1 MAKRGA
7 DKELTQDNWDQEE
20 DEEEVGHFKV
30 ATSEDLSKRKIIKA
44 KRRVNTADNQ
54 GKGVF
59 QGFSGF
65 GSLNNNATD
74 FGTSTPATKPLTG
87 FFSLASS
94 SKNMFSGLNKP
105 TTEASSSNQN
115 GCKSNSSE
123 ESKTTKA
130 QGSSYEDN
138 LKALNE
144 SIVAWIQKHLNTNP
158 FVDLSPIFDD
168 YKQHMKNI
176 DSKFSNSTTAAAN
189 SSLTKSVT
197 FSASSQPAESSFSPF
212 SGPPPPQASQETQG
226 NKSNTL
232 NTEAPSSEMSA
243 AESQP
248 GTSGEENAEEEVPKP
263 KSVVVAEEGAFHS
276 IRCKLFFKRESS
288 WVELGIGM
296 LNLKKL
302 EGKTQLLVR
311 NDTALGKIV
320 LNVYLAENTP
330 ISRSGKNN
338 VMLISV
344 PNPPLFSK
352 DAEGDNSK
360 PATYLIRVK
369 TSEDAD
375 ELFKKMETNKT

>member
-1 MAKRGA
+1 
-7 DKELTQDNWDQEE
+7 
-20 DEEEVGHFKV
+20 
-30 ATSEDLSKRKIIKA
+30 
-44 KRRVNTADNQ
+44 
-54 GKGVF
+54 
-59 QGFSGF
+59 
-65 GSLNNNATD
+65 
-74 FGTSTPATKPLTG
+74 
-87 FFSLASS
+87 
-94 SKNMFSGLNKP
+94 MFSGLNKP
-105 TTEASSSNQN
+105 STEASSSNQN

-176 DSKFSNSTTAAAN
+176 DSKFLNSTTAAAN

-232 NTEAPSSEMSA
+232 NTEAPSSETSA

>member
-1 MAKRGA
+1 MYCSC
-7 DKELTQDNWDQEE
+7 
-20 DEEEVGHFKV
+20 F
-30 ATSEDLSKRKIIKA
+30 I
-44 KRRVNTADNQ
+44 Q
-54 GKGVF
+54 GGGVF

-65 GSLNNNATD
+65 GSLNNNATA
-74 FGTSTPATKPLTG
+74 FGTSTPSTKPLAG
-87 FFSLASS
+87 FFSLASGP
-94 SKNMFSGLNKP
+94 KNMFNGLNKP
-105 TTEASSSNQN
+105 TTEASSSNEN
-115 GCKSNSSE
+115 GFKSNSSK
-123 ESKTTKA
+123 ESKA

-144 SIVAWIQKHLNTNP
+144 SVVAWIQKHITTNP
-158 FVDLSPIFDD
+158 YVDLSPIFDD

-176 DSKFSNSTTAAAN
+176 DSKFSNSTTAVAN
-189 SSLTKSVT
+189 SSSTKSVT
-197 FSASSQPAESSFSPF
+197 FSTSSQPATSSFSLF
-212 SGPPPPQASQETQG
+212 STPPSQTSLETQED
-226 NKSNTL
+226 NVKPL
-232 NTEAPSSEMSA
+232 NTEAPSSETSG

-276 IRCKLFFKRESS
+276 IRCKLFFKRGSS

-302 EGKTQLLVR
+302 EGKTQVLVR

-330 ISRSGKNN
+330 ITRSGKNN
-338 VMLISV
+338 LMLLSV

-352 DAEGDNSK
+352 PAEGDNSK

-375 ELFKKMETNKT
+375 ELFKQMETNKTEVN

>member
-1 MAKRGA
+1 MF
-7 DKELTQDNWDQEE
+7 LFQ
-20 DEEEVGHFKV
+20 
-30 ATSEDLSKRKIIKA
+30 
-44 KRRVNTADNQ
+44 Q

-189 SSLTKSVT
+189 SSSTKSVT

-232 NTEAPSSEMSA
+232 NTGENNLFCIICLQWICSLGGHWVSRTAYL
-243 AESQP
+243 
-248 GTSGEENAEEEVPKP
+248 TSHYPIFCTKQ
-263 KSVVVAEEGAFHS
+263 
-276 IRCKLFFKRESS
+276 
-288 WVELGIGM
+288 
-296 LNLKKL
+296 LN
-302 EGKTQLLVR
+302 T
-311 NDTALGKIV
+311 
-320 LNVYLAENTP
+320 
-330 ISRSGKNN
+330 S
-338 VMLISV
+338 
-344 PNPPLFSK
+344 PLTFCI
-352 DAEGDNSK
+352 D
-360 PATYLIRVK
+360 I
-369 TSEDAD
+369 
-375 ELFKKMETNKT
+375 